1 MKKATK
7 GDAVKEDAPAS
18 ARYLKIKDAAAY
30 IGATVWC
37 VRQLIWDRKIPFVR
51 LGNRYVIDRL
61 DLDNFMQSQKV
72 PAR

>member
-7 GDAVKEDAPAS
+7 GNAVKEDAPVS
-18 ARYLKIKDAAAY
+18 ARYLTIKAAAAY

-51 LGNRYVIDRL
+51 LGKRYVIDRM

>member
-1 MKKATK
+1 MKKAMR

-18 ARYLKIKDAAAY
+18 GRYLTVKAAAAY

-37 VRQLIWDRKIPFVR
+37 VRQLIWDRKVPFVR
-51 LGNRYVIDRL
+51 LGNRYVIDRV
-61 DLDNFMQSQKV
+61 DLDTFMQSQKA

>member
-7 GDAVKEDAPAS
+7 SDAVKEDVPAS
-18 ARYLKIKDAAAY
+18 ARYLTIKAAAAY

-37 VRQLIWDRKIPFVR
+37 VRQLIWGRKVPFVR

>member
-1 MKKATK
+1 MKKVTK
-7 GDAVKEDAPAS
+7 GNAVSVDVPAE
-18 ARYLKIKDAAAY
+18 ARYLTIKAAAAY

-37 VRQLIWDRKIPFVR
+37 VRQLIWDRKVPFVR

-61 DLDNFMQSQKV
+61 DLDNFMQSQKT

>member
-1 MKKATK
+1 MKKVTK
-7 GDAVKEDAPAS
+7 ANVVADDAPVN
-18 ARYLKIKDAAAY
+18 ARYLTIKAAAAY

-51 LGNRYVIDRL
+51 LGNRYVIDRQ
-61 DLDNFMQSQKV
+61 DLDNYMQSQKV